1 MGQPHE
7 TGNTLPNT
15 RNLCPKPCPSG
26 QEKNGCAFFRNVVDK
41 GSFWSLRKGRW
52 RLCCVIKAA
61 KRRPKPSDPHKPH
74 IRVDLTHLFCVCCTA
89 MLKIRG
95 EGVSWATPADA
106 AGLLAWF
113 LRICSSVLE
122 QQCQRFVPSLL
133 RESCSC
139 CKDFQACRWTTNKPL
154 LQRADAAAAAVR
166 HKSCGPITRSI
177 TPGFGIGTWPC
188 QR

>member
-74 IRVDLTHLFCVCCTA
+74 IRVDLTHLLCVCCTA

-95 EGVSWATPADA
+95 EDVSWATPADNADLLTWSCASEA
-106 AGLLAWF
+106 AFSSSSAKDSF
-113 LRICSSVLE
+113 LHYSANPVR
-122 QQCQRFVPSLL
+122 
-133 RESCSC
+133 
-139 CKDFQACRWTTNKPL
+139 
-154 LQRADAAAAAVR
+154 AVR
-166 HKSCGPITRSI
+166 IFRCAGGPRTNLYCSARML
-177 TPGFGIGTWPC
+177 
-188 QR
+188 QLL